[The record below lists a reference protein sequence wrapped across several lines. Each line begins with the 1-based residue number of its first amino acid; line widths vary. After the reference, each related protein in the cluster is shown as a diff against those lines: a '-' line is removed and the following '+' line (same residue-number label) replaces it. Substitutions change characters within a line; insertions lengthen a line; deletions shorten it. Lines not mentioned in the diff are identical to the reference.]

1 MKMFRRLTALAAAIL
16 VLAAF
21 TGGSTAEVTEEK
33 KESGGKITSVIWK
46 DENGKPAAGPEGY
59 AEIRYSYD
67 SSGVKETYFD
77 ADGKPYQVSGGYYGR
92 TVTRDGKNRI
102 KSIEYLGKNGELTLN
117 GMGYAMV
124 GYTYV
129 SFGEV
134 RKVVFYGT
142 NRKAVMVPS
151 LGYAQMENEYNG
163 ATLTKRTYMNAA
175 GKPVDIPA
183 GYAVL
188 KFKMK
193 DHKITR
199 IWYTHADGKPAT
211 GPDGWYKCE
220 QVWDTKGRISVIRFL
235 DTQEKLT
242 DQGGYARETYTYNS
256 GLVTVIRYNAQD
268 NVIPISGDAVSVRRK
283 MSGEQI
289 LEETYLDAAGQPV
302 ATPEGYMA
310 VSYTY
315 NKAGQLEQVQ
325 YRNEKGDKTV
335 CKQGYSAIRQTW
347 SNGLLQRRTYLDEN
361 GLNVNNT
368 DGICEEEYVYDEEG
382 RMTEVR
388 RYDASG
394 NALIVR

>member
-16 VLAAF
+16 LLAAF
-21 TGGSTAEVTEEK
+21 MSGSTAEVTEEK
-33 KESGGKITSVIWK
+33 KETGGKVTSVTWK
-46 DENGKPAAGPEGY
+46 DENGNPAAGPDGY
-59 AEIRYSYD
+59 AEIRYTYD
-67 SSGVKETYFD
+67 ASGVREAYFD
-77 ADGKPYQVSGGYYGR
+77 AEGQPFQVSGGYYGR
-92 TVTRDGKNRI
+92 NVTRDGKNRI

-220 QVWDTKGRISVIRFL
+220 QVWDTKGRISIIRFL
-235 DTQEKLT
+235 DTEEKLT
-242 DQGGYARETYTYNS
+242 DRGGYARETYTYSS
-256 GLVTVIRYNAQD
+256 GLVTVVRYNAQD
-268 NVIPISGDAVSVRRK
+268 DVIPIGGDAVSVRRK
-283 MSGEQI
+283 MSDGKI

-302 ATPEGYMA
+302 AVPEGYTA

-315 NKAGQLEQVQ
+315 NKAGELELAQ
-325 YRNEKGDKTV
+325 YRNEKGEKTV
-335 CKQGYSAIRQTW
+335 CRQGYSAVRQTW
-347 SNGLLQRRTYLDEN
+347 GNGLLQRRTYLDEN
-361 GLNVNNT
+361 GLNVNSL
-368 DGICEEEYVYDEEG
+368 DGVCEEEYLYDEEG

-394 NALIVR
+394 NVLITR

>member
-1 MKMFRRLTALAAAIL
+1 MKMIRRLTILTAAIL
-16 VLAAF
+16 LLAAF
-21 TGGSTAEVTEEK
+21 TGGGTAEVTEEK
-33 KESGGKITSVIWK
+33 KETGGRTTSVAWK

-59 AEIRYSYD
+59 AEIRYTYD
-67 SSGVKETYFD
+67 SSSVKEAYFD
-77 ADGKPYQVSGGYYGR
+77 AEGAPFQVPGGYYGR
-92 TVTRDGKNRI
+92 NVTRDGKNRI

-142 NRKAVMVPS
+142 NRKAIMVHS
-151 LGYAQMENEYNG
+151 LGYAQMENEYSG

-183 GYAVL
+183 GYAVM

-235 DTQEKLT
+235 DTEEKLT
-242 DQGGYARETYTYNS
+242 DRGGYARETYTYGS
-256 GLVTVIRYNAQD
+256 GLVTVVRYNAQD
-268 NVIPISGDAVSVRRK
+268 DVIPISGEAVSVRRK
-283 MSGEQI
+283 MSDGKI
-289 LEETYLDAAGQPV
+289 LEETYLNAAGQP
-302 ATPEGYMA
+302 AALPEGYTT

-315 NKAGQLEQVQ
+315 NKAGQLEMVQ
-325 YRNEKGDKTV
+325 YRDGNGDKLV
-335 CKQGYSAIRQTW
+335 SKQGYSAIRQTW
-347 SNGLLQRRTYLDEN
+347 NNGLLQRRTYLDEN
-361 GLNVNNT
+361 GLNVNNLN
-368 DGICEEEYVYDEEG
+368 GVCEEEYLYDEEG

-388 RYDASG
+388 KYDASG
-394 NALIVR
+394 NVLITR

>member
-1 MKMFRRLTALAAAIL
+1 MIRRLAVLAAAIL
-16 VLAAF
+16 LLAAI
-21 TGGSTAEVTEEK
+21 TGGSAAEVTEEK
-33 KESGGKITSVIWK
+33 KETGGKVTAVTWK
-46 DENGKPAAGPEGY
+46 DENGNPATGPDGY
-59 AEIRYSYD
+59 AEIRYTYGSA
-67 SSGVKETYFD
+67 SVTETYFD
-77 ADGKPYQVSGGYYGR
+77 ADGQPFRVSGGYYGR
-92 TVTRDGKNRI
+92 TVTRDGKDRI

-134 RKVVFYGT
+134 RKIVYYGT

-163 ATLTKRTYMNAA
+163 TTLTKRTYMNAA

-183 GYAVL
+183 GYAVM

-220 QVWDTKGRISVIRFL
+220 LLRDTKGRITVIRYL
-235 DTQEKLT
+235 DTEEKPT
-242 DQGGYARETYTYNS
+242 DRGGCAQETYTYKS

-268 NVIPISGDAVSVRRK
+268 DVIPAGGDAMSVRRK
-283 MSGEQI
+283 MDGDQI
-289 LEETYLDAAGQPV
+289 LEETYLDADGQPV
-302 ATPEGYMA
+302 AMPEGYTT

-315 NKAGQLEQVQ
+315 NKTGQLETVQ
-325 YRNEKGDKTV
+325 YRDGNGDRTL
-335 CKQGYSAIRQTW
+335 CGQGYSAIRQTW
-347 SNGLLQRRTYLDEN
+347 NGNLLQRRTYLDEN
-361 GLNVNNT
+361 GLNVNSL
-368 DGICEEEYVYDEEG
+368 DGFCEEEYLYDAEG
-382 RMTEVR
+382 RMTEIR

-394 NALIVR
+394 NILAARN